1 MNLKPV
7 RGHRAPPRGRWAGPR
22 KRPPKRRPP
31 CLPRQGRG
39 SGLQLVQVFDGALGV
54 GGGRNDGALVV
65 LQDLDPLGDTGG
77 VVLARLKVEAKVRGE
92 EGRPEFR
99 DQFLPAVPFI
109 TPPLAAKAAIEPR
122 RMASPMDSFVPE
134 GRI

>member
-1 MNLKPV
+1 VGGRDQERGRLSDGLHVCPV
-7 RGHRAPPRGRWAGPR
+7 R
-22 KRPPKRRPP
+22 
-31 CLPRQGRG
+31 GRG

-109 TPPLAAKAAIEPR
+109 APPLLRPKLRSSRDGWRVQWTVSCPR
-122 RMASPMDSFVPE
+122 VA
-134 GRI
+134 